1 MLFFKFY
8 FAVVESLYSFDS
20 LDSSNLEKLRFVKFL
35 FGFFVNGDYGSEL
48 QTLFMSTWVPK
59 GLGFTLDPLTE
70 DEPSIF
76 DCLAKPLISG

>member
-1 MLFFKFY
+1 MLSLDLPAIWLAQMLFFKFY

-48 QTLFMSTWVPK
+48 QTLFMST
-59 GLGFTLDPLTE
+59 
-70 DEPSIF
+70 
-76 DCLAKPLISG
+76 